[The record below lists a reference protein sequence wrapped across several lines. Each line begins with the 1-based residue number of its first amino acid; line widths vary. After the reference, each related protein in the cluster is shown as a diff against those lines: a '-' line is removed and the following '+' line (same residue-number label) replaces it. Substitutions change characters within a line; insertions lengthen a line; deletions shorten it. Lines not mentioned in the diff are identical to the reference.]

1 MSEKILAVLSLLS
14 LILLEL
20 SVLVI
25 IVALWFRA
33 WLRKSPRIT
42 VEVGLSQRQH
52 METEREVSEG
62 TDATKLV

>member
-1 MSEKILAVLSLLS
+1 MSEKILAG

-20 SVLVI
+20 SALVI

-33 WLRKSPRIT
+33 WLRKSTRIT
-42 VEVGLSQRQH
+42 VGTVFISEQAGRDPRDLN
-52 METEREVSEG
+52 REVSEG